1 MGTFRSFTVLAAL
14 SLACTAYAQTQ
25 ATPDTHQRSATRMAA
40 AGKRGVSSGMTVQ
53 TPAGDPL
60 GKVAAVVPSTSSSG
74 SYVVIASSTGSATAV
89 PYSTAS
95 AMVKNN
101 VLVMDKAQL
110 EKAPKVQQ
118 DQTEDGSSTVWQ
130 KKADQYW
137 SRYGA
142 PPDQDSG
149 APR

>member
-25 ATPDTHQRSATRMAA
+25 ATPGM